1 MPSTLAQRHSQLP
14 AAPVCPAALHRLSGP
29 STDQPTGRRLQELQ
43 LPYLSTP
50 RSSSTTLKGVTI
62 AWRAGYRKYVPAFEA
77 VPAAVSSGPSGR
89 PVAAKFVSPDSV
101 GERFGPSPKA
111 DLSAGRC
118 PVVWSGGFMNGWSAG
133 MWGAGRRARV
143 SRLVS
148 AARALQAGSVAESK
162 GDAVGL
168 LGDARRQQQGGQLS
182 SSRWRSYRHRVALAG
197 GNHDPGQEPAV
208 GLVDVASDRDQIHE
222 VGVKPFPT
230 RSGSAVK
237 LPAAARPTLPRGT
250 PPAWIPSVGCGNGG
264 SGTQTASARTFAT
277 AGARASS
284 APGYAC
290 R

>member
-1 MPSTLAQRHSQLP
+1 MKSTRTVSASDAGGWTGAGERSALRNVTLAAVRHRVTSPPTVPEAPVTNSAGMPSTLAQRHSQLP

-62 AWRAGYRKYVPAFEA
+62 AWRSGYRKYVPAFEA

-143 SRLVS
+143 SRLVVGGP
-148 AARALQAGSVAESK
+148 RAPSREC
-162 GDAVGL
+162 
-168 LGDARRQQQGGQLS
+168 RRVQG
-182 SSRWRSYRHRVALAG
+182 R
-197 GNHDPGQEPAV
+197 
-208 GLVDVASDRDQIHE
+208 
-222 VGVKPFPT
+222 
-230 RSGSAVK
+230 
-237 LPAAARPTLPRGT
+237 RG
-250 PPAWIPSVGCGNGG
+250 
-264 SGTQTASARTFAT
+264 
-277 AGARASS
+277 RAS
-284 APGYAC
+284 G
-290 R
+290 